1 LYYPHFFSLSFFSL
15 KIRNTMTDKP
25 LTLTLFCLLDGEATS
40 QAFSVDIEQTKTVDQ
55 LKKVIKTEKAPRFD
69 DVAAD
74 ELTLWRVSIPIV
86 EEGDELPILLDN
98 VDDKVN
104 KKLGPATRLSKV
116 FPEDLPEETIQVIV
130 QRPPPQGNVKRVL
143 FT

>member
-1 LYYPHFFSLSFFSL
+1 
-15 KIRNTMTDKP
+15 MTDKP
-25 LTLTLFCLLDGEATS
+25 LTLTLFCLVDGEATS

-86 EEGDELPILLDN
+86 EEDDELPILLDN
-98 VDDKVN
+98 VDDKVK